1 MDQLVNGKWGA
12 SRWEELL
19 ERSQIFVSE
28 SGLLN
33 DSLRLE
39 LLNEV
44 EEMINKLNLDLKPL
58 LCLLGKSLV
67 IVPKDVDASNEID
80 SDSLINQL
88 KKAGFN
94 TVRTKVGKLF

>member
-1 MDQLVNGKWGA
+1 MDQLVNGKWDA
-12 SRWEELL
+12 SRWKELL

-44 EEMINKLNLDLKPL
+44 EDIINKLNFNLKPL

-67 IVPKDVDASNEID
+67 IVPKDLASSNDID
-80 SDSLINQL
+80 FDSLINQL
-88 KKAGFN
+88 RKAGFN
-94 TVRTKVGKLF
+94 TKRTKVGKLF